1 MRDPDAEMLH
11 RSLIAS
17 LDVMHDAIPENT
29 LEHHDGFSLML
40 TPSMPIP
47 DLNGIL
53 ASEDGSSA
61 IAAIE
66 PARERCRALGLP
78 FGVTTVDGCAP
89 NVVAAALAAGL
100 TDEEW
105 STGMIVTREG
115 FQDLGAG
122 VEIAHVEDEPGL
134 RTWWTWRR
142 KASRCLWS
150 CSHR

>member
-1 MRDPDAEMLH
+1 
-11 RSLIAS
+11 
-17 LDVMHDAIPENT
+17 MHDAIPENT

-115 FQDLGAG
+115 FQDPGAG